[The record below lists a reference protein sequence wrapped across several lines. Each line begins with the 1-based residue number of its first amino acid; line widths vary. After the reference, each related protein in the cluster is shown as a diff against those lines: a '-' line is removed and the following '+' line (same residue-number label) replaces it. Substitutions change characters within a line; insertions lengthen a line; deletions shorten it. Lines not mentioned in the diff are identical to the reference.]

1 MKKTILGALIVA
13 TSFVSLGD
21 VALQNGSTIA
31 EIQDAIDNA
40 QVGDVIT
47 LADGTYNVDQTLYV
61 TNGVTLTGSSRDA
74 CILAGD
80 DSTPLSTALVVDH
93 ADACVKMLTI
103 SNITTTT
110 WYNYTGV
117 GAQIKS
123 GLPFFAP
130 GFFATLTVGSA
141 SRASSSC

>member
-1 MKKTILGALIVA
+1 MKTSMLVSMTVA
-13 TSFVSLGD
+13 AASAAMAD
-21 VALQNGSTIA
+21 VVLPDTSTIA
-31 EIQDAIDNA
+31 AIQSAIDDA
-40 QVGDVIT
+40 QPGEVIT
-47 LADGTYNVDQTLYV
+47 LADGTYVLDQTLYV
-61 TNGVTLTGSSRDA
+61 TNGVTLTGSGRDA
-74 CILAGD
+74 CILVGD